1 MNHIIVFLNV
11 NRFLVN
17 FLIDNILTISFELK
31 RFQNGKKDEENYG

>member
-11 NRFLVN
+11 NQFLVN

-31 RFQNGKKDEENYG
+31 RFHNGKKDEEN

>member
-11 NRFLVN
+11 NQFFVN

-31 RFQNGKKDEENYG
+31 RFQNGKKGEENYG